1 MAPTILSILITIFG
15 IAAQQGVLAM
25 PGLSTMT
32 MYDGAS
38 ATKTTTM
45 TTSTTTSSSS
55 SSNDNTTTT
64 PTSSATNSGSIPN
77 VEYTTMSSS
86 AIMSKYTSATSIIMD
101 DMMSSMNSAMW
112 HIGFT
117 VQNRY
122 TWGLRGS
129 YIPLLQR
136 ILLNFIWCAIQCWNG
151 GRLIA
156 VCITAIWPSFAKMHN
171 TLPSSMPTTTYQFV
185 GFVLFWVLSV
195 PFLFVR
201 PEKFRLP
208 FLITSI
214 YCGLGMLSMMIWS
227 LSVAKGVGPLWTTG
241 QTIPENSSW
250 NLHWLEMK
258 GINQIIGG
266 IAAGITNGSDFSRY
280 ARSPKNYVLG
290 TVLSAWVTGV
300 LVSLVGLVVTA
311 ACQKIYGEVYWNP
324 PDLLMRMMDSG
335 EGSSKARAGV
345 FFLAAGFALTGMFE
359 NVCGNAV
366 AGGIDLAGLFP
377 RYLDIRRGAILT
389 FVAVWVCQPWQLV
402 NKAAT
407 FVSVLSSFSVFLS
420 PIMGVM
426 VVDFYLLR
434 KGRIQLSH
442 LYRTKDTSY
451 WFTKGVNWRAIPAWM
466 CGWAPTIGG
475 LVVTVGGSS
484 SPPRGLVKLYYMA
497 FLVGFFVSG
506 TVFYLLNWIF
516 PYPGMGEYD
525 EVDVYETFTPR
536 EAASLGSLL
545 SLLGLGSTVGIAHWP
560 RFPQSF
566 YEFGF
571 GVAESL
577 CC

>member
-1 MAPTILSILITIFG
+1 
-15 IAAQQGVLAM
+15 
-25 PGLSTMT
+25 
-32 MYDGAS
+32 
-38 ATKTTTM
+38 
-45 TTSTTTSSSS
+45 
-55 SSNDNTTTT
+55 
-64 PTSSATNSGSIPN
+64 
-77 VEYTTMSSS
+77 MSSLRLRRLKENIQLHGDEDGHEQVDS
-86 AIMSKYTSATSIIMD
+86 WS
-101 DMMSSMNSAMW
+101 
-112 HIGFT
+112 
-117 VQNRY
+117 NRDLIPLPPSRR
-122 TWGLRGS
+122 TWGWFHYFG
-129 YIPLLQR
+129 YWT
-136 ILLNFIWCAIQCWNG
+136 LNSLNISNWQTPNTFLCKMFLVVGWNG
-151 GRLIA
+151 GRLVA

-171 TLPSSMPTTTYQFV
+171 TLPSSMPTTTYQFI
-185 GFVLFWVLSV
+185 GFVLFWILSV
-195 PFLFVR
+195 PFL
-201 PEKFRLP
+201 
-208 FLITSI
+208 
-214 YCGLGMLSMMIWS
+214 MMIWS

-241 QTIPENSSW
+241 QHIPETSSW

-280 ARSPKNYVLG
+280 ARSPKSYVLG

-389 FVAVWVCQPWQLV
+389 FLAVWVCQPWQLV

-442 LYRTKDTSY
+442 LYRTKDTAY
-451 WFTKGVNWRAIPAWM
+451 
-466 CGWAPTIGG
+466 
-475 LVVTVGGSS
+475 
-484 SPPRGLVKLYYMA
+484 
-497 FLVGFFVSG
+497 
-506 TVFYLLNWIF
+506 WIF
-516 PYPGMGEYD
+516 RDYD
-525 EVDVYETFTPR
+525 QVDVYETFTPR
-536 EAASLGSLL
+536 EAAALG
-545 SLLGLGSTVGIAHWP
+545 VVP
-560 RFPQSF
+560 
-566 YEFGF
+566 
-571 GVAESL
+571 VAEPQVLDGVELGPDDKKMEPGSIVEKFL
-577 CC
+577 

>member
-1 MAPTILSILITIFG
+1 
-15 IAAQQGVLAM
+15 
-25 PGLSTMT
+25 
-32 MYDGAS
+32 
-38 ATKTTTM
+38 
-45 TTSTTTSSSS
+45 
-55 SSNDNTTTT
+55 
-64 PTSSATNSGSIPN
+64 
-77 VEYTTMSSS
+77 
-86 AIMSKYTSATSIIMD
+86 
-101 DMMSSMNSAMW
+101 
-112 HIGFT
+112 
-117 VQNRY
+117 
-122 TWGLRGS
+122 
-129 YIPLLQR
+129 
-136 ILLNFIWCAIQCWNG
+136 
-151 GRLIA
+151 
-156 VCITAIWPSFAKMHN
+156 
-171 TLPSSMPTTTYQFV
+171 MPTTTYQFI
-185 GFVLFWVLSV
+185 GFVLFWILSV

-201 PEKFRLP
+201 PERFRLP
-208 FLITSI
+208 FLVTSV

-241 QTIPENSSW
+241 QHIPETSSW

-280 ARSPKNYVLG
+280 ARAPKHYVVG
-290 TVLSAWVTGV
+290 TVLSAWITGV
-300 LVSLVGLVVTA
+300 MVSLVGLVVTS

-442 LYRTKDTSY
+442 LYRTRDTSY
-451 WFTKGVNWRAIPAWM
+451 WYTKGVNWRAIPAWV

-475 LVVTVGGSS
+475 LVVTVGGMSD
-484 SPPRGLVKLYYMA
+484 PPRSLVKLYYMA

-506 TVFYLLNWIF
+506 TVFYLLNLVL
-516 PYPGMGEYD
+516 PPSGLGEY
-525 EVDVYETFTPR
+525 ENVDVYETFTPR
-536 EAASLGSLL
+536 EAASLGVVSVGEPQVLDGVESDPVDKKMESDNIVEKSL
-545 SLLGLGSTVGIAHWP
+545 
-560 RFPQSF
+560 
-566 YEFGF
+566 
-571 GVAESL
+571 
-577 CC
+577 

>member
-1 MAPTILSILITIFG
+1 
-15 IAAQQGVLAM
+15 
-25 PGLSTMT
+25 
-32 MYDGAS
+32 
-38 ATKTTTM
+38 
-45 TTSTTTSSSS
+45 
-55 SSNDNTTTT
+55 
-64 PTSSATNSGSIPN
+64 
-77 VEYTTMSSS
+77 
-86 AIMSKYTSATSIIMD
+86 
-101 DMMSSMNSAMW
+101 
-112 HIGFT
+112 
-117 VQNRY
+117 
-122 TWGLRGS
+122 
-129 YIPLLQR
+129 
-136 ILLNFIWCAIQCWNG
+136 
-151 GRLIA
+151 
-156 VCITAIWPSFAKMHN
+156 
-171 TLPSSMPTTTYQFV
+171 
-185 GFVLFWVLSV
+185 
-195 PFLFVR
+195 
-201 PEKFRLP
+201 
-208 FLITSI
+208 
-214 YCGLGMLSMMIWS
+214 MMIWS

-241 QTIPENSSW
+241 QHIPETSSW

-280 ARSPKNYVLG
+280 ARAPKHYVLG

-402 NKAAT
+402 NRAAT

-442 LYRTKDTSY
+442 LYRTRDTAY
-451 WFTKGVNWRAIPAWM
+451 WYTKGVNWRAIPAWI

-475 LVVTVGGSS
+475 LVVTVGGISN
-484 SPPRGLVKLYYMA
+484 PPRSLVKLYYMA

-506 TVFYLLNWIF
+506 TVFYLLNLVF
-516 PYPGMGEYD
+516 PCLGLGEH
-525 EVDVYETFTPR
+525 EKVDVYETFTPR
-536 EAASLGSLL
+536 EAASLGVVTASEPQVLNGVESDPVDKKMESGRVVEKSL
-545 SLLGLGSTVGIAHWP
+545 
-560 RFPQSF
+560 
-566 YEFGF
+566 
-571 GVAESL
+571 
-577 CC
+577 

>member
-1 MAPTILSILITIFG
+1 MGSLRLRQLKEKIQLKGDEDEHEQVDSWSNRDLIPLPPSRRTWGWFHFFGYWTLNSLNVSNWQTPNTFLSY
-15 IAAQQGVLAM
+15 
-25 PGLSTMT
+25 GLSVGQSMMVIVVGKLLVTFF
-32 MYDGAS
+32 
-38 ATKTTTM
+38 
-45 TTSTTTSSSS
+45 STLI
-55 SSNDNTTTT
+55 
-64 PTSSATNSGSIPN
+64 AWCGLR
-77 VEYTTMSSS
+77 
-86 AIMSKYTSATSIIMD
+86 
-101 DMMSSMNSAMW
+101 W

-324 PDLLMRMMDSG
+324 PDLLMRTMDSG

-451 WFTKGVNWRAIPAWM
+451 WFTKGVNWRAIPAWI

-536 EAASLGSLL
+536 EAASLGVVQGNEPRVLN
-545 SLLGLGSTVGIAHWP
+545 GIDT
-560 RFPQSF
+560 
-566 YEFGF
+566 
-571 GVAESL
+571 ESEHGKL
-577 CC
+577 QHETIVEKTL